1 MKFSKILTTAFV
13 AVAATL
19 ALSGCI
25 RETFPKESTITKEQL
40 MGGQMDVVATNLLK
54 GIPSSMMYVSLG
66 SEGMHGDF
74 GYHGMGIGNDQAAQT
89 VVTNGWSLGNAPAY
103 NRFYPSAWGRMYAEN
118 GYMAS
123 YAWYTYY
130 PVIKSCNDV
139 IALVEGNDDLV
150 SYSAIART
158 YRALFYLDLA
168 RLYECLYAKVQ
179 NGTDYEN
186 QYFAVQG
193 LTVPIVTEKTKEED
207 ATDNPRA
214 TREEMFNFIFEDLA
228 FAAEVFADPSYQ
240 PSAVTDPTLSVV
252 YGLYARAYLWL
263 GGFDDGLNGE
273 LPAGN
278 DAYRLAAEYAN
289 KAIADFG
296 GAVMNEAEWTN
307 VTTGFNTKAS
317 SWMWNLQHSTDTVI
331 NNLYQFPAHMAPEAA
346 YGYCPMTCPGVSSEA
361 YEKLGNN
368 DFRKKLIVSPTHFTW
383 GMITNDQG
391 EAQEGWILDE
401 SKAAANYAAFK
412 PYTQISLDE
421 YVAFAP
427 YTFFKFRPAQGNRTD
442 YITAGAVAL
451 PLMRCEEMYFIDME
465 CEYHLNGA
473 DAAFSKLVNWMT
485 TYRDPGFQTGTA
497 QGEGIRDLI
506 IFHKGIELWGE
517 GIIMFDMK
525 RLDMGIDTM
534 YEGTNYD
541 PNRRFKSEGRVP
553 WWTYCIPQG
562 EIQLNTA
569 LKAKNNPDPS
579 LTLKNG
585 GAIE

>member
-54 GIPSSMMYVSLG
+54 GIPSAMMYVSLG
-66 SEGMHGDF
+66 SEHGDF
-74 GYHGMGIGNDQAAQT
+74 GYHGMGVYNDQAAQT
-89 VVTNGWSLGNAPAY
+89 IVTNGWSLGYAPAY
-103 NRFYPSAWGRMYAEN
+103 NRYYPAAWGRGYAEN
-118 GYMAS
+118 QYMAS

-130 PVIKSCNDV
+130 PIIKSCNDV
-139 IALVEGNDDLV
+139 IALVEGDDDLV

-193 LTVPIVTEKTKEED
+193 LTVPIVTENTKEED
-207 ATDNPRA
+207 ATNNPRA
-214 TREEMFNFIFEDLA
+214 TREEIFNFIFEDLA

-296 GAVMNEAEWTN
+296 GAVLTEAEWTN
-307 VTTGFNTKAS
+307 VTTAFNSKAS
-317 SWMWNLQHSTDTVI
+317 SWMWYLQHSTDTVI
-331 NNLYQFPAHMAPEAA
+331 NNLYQFPAHLAPEAS
-346 YGYCPMTCPGVSSEA
+346 YGYCQFTCPGVSSEA
-361 YEKLGNN
+361 YNKLGNN

-383 GMITNDQG
+383 GMIKNDQG
-391 EAQEGWILDE
+391 EEQEGWILDE

-412 PYTQISLDE
+412 PYTQVSLDE
-421 YVAFAP
+421 YVTFAP

-506 IFHKGIELWGE
+506 IFHKGIEFWGE

-525 RLDMGIDTM
+525 RLDIGIDTK

-562 EIQLNTA
+562 EMQLNTA